1 MIQDYELVSQ
11 SEPFSVSNEQEI
23 LLPRTSPYLGLL
35 LFLSSSVGQR
45 LINLIAYTPLPQDQ
59 WLVGVHIS

>member
-11 SEPFSVSNEQEI
+11 SEPFSLSNEQES
-23 LLPRTSPYLGLL
+23 LLPRASPYLGLL